1 MRYDRYQWILIIL
14 ALVLCAGIC
23 HAVFS
28 EDAIPQNAGAQN
40 LRATMK
46 LGKVVQELQKSFPLQ
61 KTVRIVVIRKDVQAW
76 TEFGERDEPIYIK
89 DEGNTENEKCL
100 RHEWQHRWDKQ
111 NGRVMTEES
120 ANKAE

>member
-1 MRYDRYQWILIIL
+1 MWRDKYIL
-14 ALVLCAGIC
+14 ALAVLLLLAAA
-23 HAVFS
+23 AVCLA

-46 LGKVVQELQKSFPLQ
+46 LGKVVQELQKTFPLQ
-61 KTVRIVVIRKDVQAW
+61 KSVRVSVIRKDVQAW
-76 TEFGERDEPIYIK
+76 TEFGEREDPIYIK
-89 DEGNTENEKCL
+89 DEGERENEKCL